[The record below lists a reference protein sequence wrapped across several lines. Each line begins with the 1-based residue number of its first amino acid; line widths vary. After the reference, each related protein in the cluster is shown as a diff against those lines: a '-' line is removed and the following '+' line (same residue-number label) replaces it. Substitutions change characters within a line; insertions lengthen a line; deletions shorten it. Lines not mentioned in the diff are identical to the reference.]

1 MLKKDLEK
9 VNIKSPHIP
18 YYANYTAELIDKNT
32 STEYIKSILSKQV
45 SGSVRFEQSVRKLI
59 ESGFDRFIEIGPGDT
74 LTGFV
79 KRIAKDMKVEGLKK
93 FENKIVLVTG
103 AGRGIGASIAK
114 RFASEGAEV
123 IVNYS
128 GNDEAAQ
135 KTVDEITATGGQA
148 QKYKCSVND
157 SESVKVMIDEIIK
170 KFGRIDILV
179 NNAGITKDG
188 LMLRMTDED
197 FDRVID
203 VNLKGTFNCTKY
215 VSKYMLK
222 QKSGKIINIS
232 SVVGLSGNAG
242 QVNYSASKAGIIGIT
257 KSAAKELS
265 SRGITVNAV
274 APGYVDTDMTKV
286 LSDNI
291 RNEILKNIPLQRMGN
306 VEDISNCVAFLASED
321 ASYITG
327 QVISVD
333 GGMHI

>member
-1 MLKKDLEK
+1 M
-9 VNIKSPHIP
+9 
-18 YYANYTAELIDKNT
+18 
-32 STEYIKSILSKQV
+32 
-45 SGSVRFEQSVRKLI
+45 
-59 ESGFDRFIEIGPGDT
+59 
-74 LTGFV
+74 
-79 KRIAKDMKVEGLKK
+79 KR

-128 GNDEAAQ
+128 GNDEAPQ

-170 KFGRIDILV
+170 EFGRIDILV

>member
-1 MLKKDLEK
+1 M
-9 VNIKSPHIP
+9 
-18 YYANYTAELIDKNT
+18 
-32 STEYIKSILSKQV
+32 
-45 SGSVRFEQSVRKLI
+45 
-59 ESGFDRFIEIGPGDT
+59 
-74 LTGFV
+74 
-79 KRIAKDMKVEGLKK
+79 KR

-128 GNDEAAQ
+128 GNDEAVQ

>member
-1 MLKKDLEK
+1 M
-9 VNIKSPHIP
+9 
-18 YYANYTAELIDKNT
+18 
-32 STEYIKSILSKQV
+32 
-45 SGSVRFEQSVRKLI
+45 
-59 ESGFDRFIEIGPGDT
+59 
-74 LTGFV
+74 
-79 KRIAKDMKVEGLKK
+79 KR

-135 KTVDEITATGGQA
+135 KTVDEITAIGGQA
-148 QKYKCSVND
+148 RKYKCSVND

-242 QVNYSASKAGIIGIT
+242 QINYSASKAGIIGIT

>member
-1 MLKKDLEK
+1 M
-9 VNIKSPHIP
+9 
-18 YYANYTAELIDKNT
+18 
-32 STEYIKSILSKQV
+32 
-45 SGSVRFEQSVRKLI
+45 
-59 ESGFDRFIEIGPGDT
+59 
-74 LTGFV
+74 
-79 KRIAKDMKVEGLKK
+79 
-93 FENKIVLVTG
+93 LVTG

-170 KFGRIDILV
+170 EFGRIDILV

-291 RNEILKNIPLQRMGN
+291 RNEILKNIPLQRMGTANDVAN
-306 VEDISNCVAFLASED
+306 VVSFLVSEES
-321 ASYITG
+321 SYITG

>member
-1 MLKKDLEK
+1 M
-9 VNIKSPHIP
+9 
-18 YYANYTAELIDKNT
+18 
-32 STEYIKSILSKQV
+32 
-45 SGSVRFEQSVRKLI
+45 
-59 ESGFDRFIEIGPGDT
+59 
-74 LTGFV
+74 
-79 KRIAKDMKVEGLKK
+79 KR

-170 KFGRIDILV
+170 EFGRIDILV

-242 QVNYSASKAGIIGIT
+242 QVNYSASKAGNIGIT

>member
-1 MLKKDLEK
+1 M
-9 VNIKSPHIP
+9 
-18 YYANYTAELIDKNT
+18 
-32 STEYIKSILSKQV
+32 
-45 SGSVRFEQSVRKLI
+45 
-59 ESGFDRFIEIGPGDT
+59 
-74 LTGFV
+74 
-79 KRIAKDMKVEGLKK
+79 KR

-103 AGRGIGASIAK
+103 AGRGIGASIAR

-170 KFGRIDILV
+170 EFGRIDILV

>member
-1 MLKKDLEK
+1 M
-9 VNIKSPHIP
+9 
-18 YYANYTAELIDKNT
+18 
-32 STEYIKSILSKQV
+32 
-45 SGSVRFEQSVRKLI
+45 
-59 ESGFDRFIEIGPGDT
+59 
-74 LTGFV
+74 
-79 KRIAKDMKVEGLKK
+79 KR

-170 KFGRIDILV
+170 EFGRIDILV

-197 FDRVID
+197 IDRVID

>member
-1 MLKKDLEK
+1 M
-9 VNIKSPHIP
+9 
-18 YYANYTAELIDKNT
+18 
-32 STEYIKSILSKQV
+32 
-45 SGSVRFEQSVRKLI
+45 
-59 ESGFDRFIEIGPGDT
+59 
-74 LTGFV
+74 
-79 KRIAKDMKVEGLKK
+79 KR

-135 KTVDEITATGGQA
+135 KTVDEKTATGGQA

-170 KFGRIDILV
+170 EFGRIDILV

>member
-1 MLKKDLEK
+1 M
-9 VNIKSPHIP
+9 
-18 YYANYTAELIDKNT
+18 
-32 STEYIKSILSKQV
+32 
-45 SGSVRFEQSVRKLI
+45 
-59 ESGFDRFIEIGPGDT
+59 
-74 LTGFV
+74 
-79 KRIAKDMKVEGLKK
+79 KR

-135 KTVDEITATGGQA
+135 KTVDEITAIGGQA

>member
-1 MLKKDLEK
+1 M
-9 VNIKSPHIP
+9 
-18 YYANYTAELIDKNT
+18 
-32 STEYIKSILSKQV
+32 
-45 SGSVRFEQSVRKLI
+45 
-59 ESGFDRFIEIGPGDT
+59 
-74 LTGFV
+74 
-79 KRIAKDMKVEGLKK
+79 KR

-170 KFGRIDILV
+170 EFGRIDILV

-321 ASYITG
+321 SSYITG

>member
-1 MLKKDLEK
+1 M
-9 VNIKSPHIP
+9 
-18 YYANYTAELIDKNT
+18 
-32 STEYIKSILSKQV
+32 
-45 SGSVRFEQSVRKLI
+45 
-59 ESGFDRFIEIGPGDT
+59 
-74 LTGFV
+74 
-79 KRIAKDMKVEGLKK
+79 KR

-123 IVNYS
+123 LVNYS
-128 GNDEAAQ
+128 VNDEAAQ

-170 KFGRIDILV
+170 EFGRIDILV

>member
-1 MLKKDLEK
+1 M
-9 VNIKSPHIP
+9 
-18 YYANYTAELIDKNT
+18 
-32 STEYIKSILSKQV
+32 
-45 SGSVRFEQSVRKLI
+45 
-59 ESGFDRFIEIGPGDT
+59 
-74 LTGFV
+74 
-79 KRIAKDMKVEGLKK
+79 KR

-135 KTVDEITATGGQA
+135 KTVDEITATGRQA

-157 SESVKVMIDEIIK
+157 SESIKVMIDEIIK

>member
-1 MLKKDLEK
+1 M
-9 VNIKSPHIP
+9 
-18 YYANYTAELIDKNT
+18 
-32 STEYIKSILSKQV
+32 
-45 SGSVRFEQSVRKLI
+45 
-59 ESGFDRFIEIGPGDT
+59 
-74 LTGFV
+74 
-79 KRIAKDMKVEGLKK
+79 KR

-123 IVNYS
+123 IVNYN

-170 KFGRIDILV
+170 EFGRIDILV

>member
-1 MLKKDLEK
+1 M
-9 VNIKSPHIP
+9 
-18 YYANYTAELIDKNT
+18 
-32 STEYIKSILSKQV
+32 
-45 SGSVRFEQSVRKLI
+45 
-59 ESGFDRFIEIGPGDT
+59 
-74 LTGFV
+74 
-79 KRIAKDMKVEGLKK
+79 KR

-170 KFGRIDILV
+170 EFGRIDILV

-333 GGMHI
+333 LVQSHQLDLIQMISGMR

>member
-1 MLKKDLEK
+1 M
-9 VNIKSPHIP
+9 
-18 YYANYTAELIDKNT
+18 
-32 STEYIKSILSKQV
+32 
-45 SGSVRFEQSVRKLI
+45 
-59 ESGFDRFIEIGPGDT
+59 
-74 LTGFV
+74 
-79 KRIAKDMKVEGLKK
+79 KR

-170 KFGRIDILV
+170 EFGRIDILV

-291 RNEILKNIPLQRMGN
+291 RNEILKNIPLQRMCN

>member
-1 MLKKDLEK
+1 M
-9 VNIKSPHIP
+9 
-18 YYANYTAELIDKNT
+18 
-32 STEYIKSILSKQV
+32 
-45 SGSVRFEQSVRKLI
+45 
-59 ESGFDRFIEIGPGDT
+59 
-74 LTGFV
+74 
-79 KRIAKDMKVEGLKK
+79 KR

-135 KTVDEITATGGQA
+135 KTVDEITVTGGQA

-170 KFGRIDILV
+170 EFGRIDILV

-291 RNEILKNIPLQRMGN
+291 RNDILKNIPLQRMGN

>member
-1 MLKKDLEK
+1 M
-9 VNIKSPHIP
+9 
-18 YYANYTAELIDKNT
+18 
-32 STEYIKSILSKQV
+32 
-45 SGSVRFEQSVRKLI
+45 
-59 ESGFDRFIEIGPGDT
+59 
-74 LTGFV
+74 
-79 KRIAKDMKVEGLKK
+79 KR

-103 AGRGIGASIAK
+103 AGRGIGSSIAK

-135 KTVDEITATGGQA
+135 KTVNEITATGGQA

>member
-1 MLKKDLEK
+1 MKDW
-9 VNIKSPHIP
+9 
-18 YYANYTAELIDKNT
+18 YM
-32 STEYIKSILSKQV
+32 
-45 SGSVRFEQSVRKLI
+45 
-59 ESGFDRFIEIGPGDT
+59 
-74 LTGFV
+74 
-79 KRIAKDMKVEGLKK
+79 KR

>member
-1 MLKKDLEK
+1 M
-9 VNIKSPHIP
+9 
-18 YYANYTAELIDKNT
+18 
-32 STEYIKSILSKQV
+32 
-45 SGSVRFEQSVRKLI
+45 
-59 ESGFDRFIEIGPGDT
+59 
-74 LTGFV
+74 
-79 KRIAKDMKVEGLKK
+79 KK

-157 SESVKVMIDEIIK
+157 SESGKVMIDEIIK
-170 KFGRIDILV
+170 EFGRIDILV

>member
-1 MLKKDLEK
+1 M
-9 VNIKSPHIP
+9 
-18 YYANYTAELIDKNT
+18 
-32 STEYIKSILSKQV
+32 
-45 SGSVRFEQSVRKLI
+45 
-59 ESGFDRFIEIGPGDT
+59 
-74 LTGFV
+74 
-79 KRIAKDMKVEGLKK
+79 KR

-123 IVNYS
+123 IGNYS

-170 KFGRIDILV
+170 EFGRIDILV

-333 GGMHI
+333 GGMHIK

>member
-1 MLKKDLEK
+1 M
-9 VNIKSPHIP
+9 
-18 YYANYTAELIDKNT
+18 
-32 STEYIKSILSKQV
+32 
-45 SGSVRFEQSVRKLI
+45 
-59 ESGFDRFIEIGPGDT
+59 
-74 LTGFV
+74 
-79 KRIAKDMKVEGLKK
+79 KK

-215 VSKYMLK
+215 ASKYMLK

>member
-1 MLKKDLEK
+1 M
-9 VNIKSPHIP
+9 
-18 YYANYTAELIDKNT
+18 
-32 STEYIKSILSKQV
+32 
-45 SGSVRFEQSVRKLI
+45 
-59 ESGFDRFIEIGPGDT
+59 
-74 LTGFV
+74 
-79 KRIAKDMKVEGLKK
+79 KR

-148 QKYKCSVND
+148 QNYKCSVND

-170 KFGRIDILV
+170 EFGRIDILV

>member
-1 MLKKDLEK
+1 M
-9 VNIKSPHIP
+9 
-18 YYANYTAELIDKNT
+18 
-32 STEYIKSILSKQV
+32 
-45 SGSVRFEQSVRKLI
+45 
-59 ESGFDRFIEIGPGDT
+59 
-74 LTGFV
+74 
-79 KRIAKDMKVEGLKK
+79 KR

-103 AGRGIGASIAK
+103 AVRGIGASIAK

-170 KFGRIDILV
+170 EFGRIDILV

>member
-1 MLKKDLEK
+1 M
-9 VNIKSPHIP
+9 
-18 YYANYTAELIDKNT
+18 
-32 STEYIKSILSKQV
+32 
-45 SGSVRFEQSVRKLI
+45 
-59 ESGFDRFIEIGPGDT
+59 
-74 LTGFV
+74 
-79 KRIAKDMKVEGLKK
+79 KR

-157 SESVKVMIDEIIK
+157 SESVKIMIDEIIK

>member
-1 MLKKDLEK
+1 M
-9 VNIKSPHIP
+9 
-18 YYANYTAELIDKNT
+18 
-32 STEYIKSILSKQV
+32 
-45 SGSVRFEQSVRKLI
+45 
-59 ESGFDRFIEIGPGDT
+59 
-74 LTGFV
+74 
-79 KRIAKDMKVEGLKK
+79 KR

-135 KTVDEITATGGQA
+135 KTVDEITAIGGQA

-170 KFGRIDILV
+170 EFGRIDILV

-242 QVNYSASKAGIIGIT
+242 QINYSASKAGIIGIT

>member
-1 MLKKDLEK
+1 M
-9 VNIKSPHIP
+9 
-18 YYANYTAELIDKNT
+18 
-32 STEYIKSILSKQV
+32 
-45 SGSVRFEQSVRKLI
+45 
-59 ESGFDRFIEIGPGDT
+59 
-74 LTGFV
+74 
-79 KRIAKDMKVEGLKK
+79 KR

-128 GNDEAAQ
+128 GNDETAQ

-170 KFGRIDILV
+170 EFGRIDILV

-274 APGYVDTDMTKV
+274 APGFIKTEMTDV
-286 LSDNI
+286 LKDDI
-291 RNEILKNIPLQRMGN
+291 KKAIMENIPMKAFGET
-306 VEDISNCVAFLASED
+306 EDIANAVAFLASEE
-321 ASYITG
+321 ARYITG

-333 GGMHI
+333 GGMAM

>member
-1 MLKKDLEK
+1 M
-9 VNIKSPHIP
+9 
-18 YYANYTAELIDKNT
+18 
-32 STEYIKSILSKQV
+32 
-45 SGSVRFEQSVRKLI
+45 
-59 ESGFDRFIEIGPGDT
+59 
-74 LTGFV
+74 
-79 KRIAKDMKVEGLKK
+79 KR

-128 GNDEAAQ
+128 GNDKTAQ

-242 QVNYSASKAGIIGIT
+242 QINYSASKAGIIGIT

>member
-1 MLKKDLEK
+1 M
-9 VNIKSPHIP
+9 
-18 YYANYTAELIDKNT
+18 
-32 STEYIKSILSKQV
+32 
-45 SGSVRFEQSVRKLI
+45 
-59 ESGFDRFIEIGPGDT
+59 
-74 LTGFV
+74 
-79 KRIAKDMKVEGLKK
+79 KR

-157 SESVKVMIDEIIK
+157 SKSVKVMIDEIIK
-170 KFGRIDILV
+170 EFGRIDILV

-306 VEDISNCVAFLASED
+306 VEDISNCVAFLG
-321 ASYITG
+321 I
-327 QVISVD
+327 
-333 GGMHI
+333 

>member
-1 MLKKDLEK
+1 M
-9 VNIKSPHIP
+9 
-18 YYANYTAELIDKNT
+18 
-32 STEYIKSILSKQV
+32 
-45 SGSVRFEQSVRKLI
+45 
-59 ESGFDRFIEIGPGDT
+59 
-74 LTGFV
+74 
-79 KRIAKDMKVEGLKK
+79 KR

-128 GNDEAAQ
+128 GNDETAQ

-170 KFGRIDILV
+170 EFGRIDILV

-222 QKSGKIINIS
+222 QKLGKIINIS

>member
-1 MLKKDLEK
+1 M
-9 VNIKSPHIP
+9 
-18 YYANYTAELIDKNT
+18 
-32 STEYIKSILSKQV
+32 
-45 SGSVRFEQSVRKLI
+45 
-59 ESGFDRFIEIGPGDT
+59 
-74 LTGFV
+74 
-79 KRIAKDMKVEGLKK
+79 KR

-114 RFASEGAEV
+114 RFASEGADV

-157 SESVKVMIDEIIK
+157 SESVKVMVDEIIK
-170 KFGRIDILV
+170 EFGRIDILV

-188 LMLRMTDED
+188 LMLRMTDDD

>member
-1 MLKKDLEK
+1 M
-9 VNIKSPHIP
+9 
-18 YYANYTAELIDKNT
+18 
-32 STEYIKSILSKQV
+32 
-45 SGSVRFEQSVRKLI
+45 
-59 ESGFDRFIEIGPGDT
+59 
-74 LTGFV
+74 
-79 KRIAKDMKVEGLKK
+79 KR

-103 AGRGIGASIAK
+103 AGRGIGASIDK

-170 KFGRIDILV
+170 EFGRIDILV

>member
-1 MLKKDLEK
+1 M
-9 VNIKSPHIP
+9 
-18 YYANYTAELIDKNT
+18 
-32 STEYIKSILSKQV
+32 
-45 SGSVRFEQSVRKLI
+45 
-59 ESGFDRFIEIGPGDT
+59 
-74 LTGFV
+74 
-79 KRIAKDMKVEGLKK
+79 KK

-114 RFASEGAEV
+114 RFASEGEEV

>member
-1 MLKKDLEK
+1 M
-9 VNIKSPHIP
+9 
-18 YYANYTAELIDKNT
+18 
-32 STEYIKSILSKQV
+32 
-45 SGSVRFEQSVRKLI
+45 
-59 ESGFDRFIEIGPGDT
+59 
-74 LTGFV
+74 
-79 KRIAKDMKVEGLKK
+79 KR

-135 KTVDEITATGGQA
+135 KTVDEITVTGGQA
-148 QKYKCSVND
+148 QKYKCSVNY

-170 KFGRIDILV
+170 EFGRIDILV

>member
-1 MLKKDLEK
+1 M
-9 VNIKSPHIP
+9 
-18 YYANYTAELIDKNT
+18 
-32 STEYIKSILSKQV
+32 
-45 SGSVRFEQSVRKLI
+45 
-59 ESGFDRFIEIGPGDT
+59 
-74 LTGFV
+74 
-79 KRIAKDMKVEGLKK
+79 KR

-128 GNDEAAQ
+128 GNDETEQ

-170 KFGRIDILV
+170 EFGRIDILV

>member
-1 MLKKDLEK
+1 M
-9 VNIKSPHIP
+9 
-18 YYANYTAELIDKNT
+18 
-32 STEYIKSILSKQV
+32 
-45 SGSVRFEQSVRKLI
+45 
-59 ESGFDRFIEIGPGDT
+59 
-74 LTGFV
+74 
-79 KRIAKDMKVEGLKK
+79 KR

-135 KTVDEITATGGQA
+135 KTGDEITATGGQA

>member
-1 MLKKDLEK
+1 M
-9 VNIKSPHIP
+9 
-18 YYANYTAELIDKNT
+18 
-32 STEYIKSILSKQV
+32 
-45 SGSVRFEQSVRKLI
+45 
-59 ESGFDRFIEIGPGDT
+59 
-74 LTGFV
+74 
-79 KRIAKDMKVEGLKK
+79 KR

-170 KFGRIDILV
+170 EFGRIDILV

-222 QKSGKIINIS
+222 KKSGKIINIS

>member
-1 MLKKDLEK
+1 M
-9 VNIKSPHIP
+9 
-18 YYANYTAELIDKNT
+18 
-32 STEYIKSILSKQV
+32 
-45 SGSVRFEQSVRKLI
+45 
-59 ESGFDRFIEIGPGDT
+59 
-74 LTGFV
+74 
-79 KRIAKDMKVEGLKK
+79 KR

-103 AGRGIGASIAK
+103 AGRGIGASIAR

-128 GNDEAAQ
+128 GNDETAQ

-170 KFGRIDILV
+170 EFGRIDILV

-306 VEDISNCVAFLASED
+306 VEDISNCIAFLASED